1 MGVLV
6 NFLPQQK
13 ISELL
18 ADVFLDK
25 DEFGLLIDLL
35 TYPEMFL
42 NHIAVEYLVRIEH

>member
-1 MGVLV
+1 MGVLT

-25 DEFGLLIDLL
+25 DGFDFLTEFL
-35 TYPEMFL
+35 TYLEKFL
-42 NHIAVEYLVRIEH
+42 NHIAVEYLIRIEH